1 MQIDELFRRY
11 KIKIAGIRKDLKQ
24 DQRKAIGR
32 AYREELNVLVA
43 DRRREFRQ
51 SKKIRAERE
60 RAERPGF
67 ALGPPRLA
75 HG

>member
-11 KIKIAGIRKDLKQ
+11 KIKIGNVSKELKKG
-24 DQRKAIGR
+24 DRKAIIC
-32 AYREELNVLVA
+32 AYREELKVLVA